1 MIKIIEN
8 LYTGTAK
15 NYEKYVKGKDNWSVV
30 HACKE
35 PYHRRALDYSGR
47 SVSSSHPEYLIAVR
61 DNRLI
66 INLIDPP
73 TPKFIPKEIIDK
85 ALRFIDENLKLN
97 RKVLVHCNQGES
109 RSPSIG
115 LLYLAIKNKISN
127 STLEDAEK
135 EFKDIY
141 PLYNPSNGIRGFIKN
156 NWDKYINDFK
166 IS

>member
-8 LYTGTAK
+8 LYIGNANDYEQFVK
-15 NYEKYVKGKDNWSVV
+15 NKENWSVV

-35 PYHRRALDYSGR
+35 PYHRRALGYSGR

-66 INLIDPP
+66 LNLIDPP
-73 TPKFIPKEIIDK
+73 SPKYIPKEIIDK
-85 ALRFIDENLKLN
+85 ALRFIEENLKKN
-97 RKVLVHCNQGES
+97 RKVLVGCNQGES

-135 EFKDIY
+135 DFNKIY
-141 PLYNPSNGIRGFIKN
+141 YFYNPSTGMRGFIKN
-156 NWDKYINDFK
+156 NWDQYIKNFK